1 MTTIFSTLIRGAAA
15 FAASLL
21 FLAPAVTPAS
31 AADNGGWLSAIDHA
45 KGPQT
50 NEPHVRAKIIAEN
63 TSLTPQAENRLAVV
77 LEHAPGWHT
86 YWRMPGDA
94 GLTTLFTFTAPP
106 KFTVTPPRFPLPE
119 RIRTGELIGFGY
131 GGTASFPFTV
141 EVPRQVRFGDR
152 VTVSVKVEY
161 LACADVCVP
170 GTANAS
176 IKLPLAVVG
185 KPSADE
191 AAIREAESLIPETI
205 ATNAVR
211 AVIDENRIRIDVDPE
226 AGIVQ
231 RTLDFMPLEESVLK
245 LSTDPVATISADA
258 RSIQLEADP
267 EFAAAPREK
276 ITGVLV
282 ADGGPA
288 KGGWAIETDIPLVKG
303 AVAPLP
309 AAASTAATAAAAS
322 TTAASGALPGVAT
335 TSSAPNAPVGS
346 SGPSL
351 GAMTAVLFAF
361 LGGLILN
368 LMPCVFPVLS
378 LKLLQLV
385 DAARKGEA
393 IARHGVAFT
402 AGVCATML
410 ALSGALLAL
419 RGAGAALGWGF
430 QLQNPAVVAGLILL
444 FGAITANLAGL
455 FEFTW
460 GTGVA
465 NMSFA
470 KAKKDG
476 VLQSF
481 LTGVLAVIVAS
492 PCTAP
497 FMGAALGYALT
508 ETVPVAVTV
517 FLALGLGMALPW
529 LLLCLFP
536 AWAAWLPKPGPWM
549 ERFRKVMALPMALAI
564 VWLGWVLSKQIDYF
578 GMMVVVAG
586 LAALIV
592 ALWLFGREQWGRGKN
607 RPLLLVLL
615 VLALSS
621 TLVITAEPFR
631 RNTPAVADDA
641 SGWGVW
647 SEAAVTEALAQG
659 HPVFVDFTAAWCVT
673 CQANKAA
680 ALRTDE
686 VNARM
691 EELGYVRLTADWTN
705 QNPEIT
711 KVLERFGRS
720 GVPLYLIYRPDGR
733 IDVLPE
739 LLTKGIVLD
748 AL

>member
-1 MTTIFSTLIRGAAA
+1 MTTFFSKLIRGAAA

-21 FLAPAVTPAS
+21 ILAPVTTPAH
-31 AADNGGWLSAIDHA
+31 AAGDNGGWLSAIDHA
-45 KGPQT
+45 KGPKT
-50 NEPHVRAKIIAEN
+50 NEPHVRSKIIAEN

-77 LEHAPGWHT
+77 LEHADGWHT

-94 GLTTLFTFTAPP
+94 GLVTEFTFTKPSNI
-106 KFTVTPPRFPLPE
+106 KVTPPRFPLPE

-131 GGTASFPFTV
+131 EGTTAFPFTV

-152 VTVSVKVEY
+152 VTISVKVDY

-176 IKLPLAVVG
+176 IRLPLAVVG
-185 KPSADE
+185 KPSGDE
-191 AAIREAESLIPETI
+191 AAIKEAESLIPETI
-205 ATNAVR
+205 ATDAVR
-211 AVIDENRIRIDVDPE
+211 AVIDENRIRIEVAPS
-226 AGIVQ
+226 AGIVEH
-231 RTLDFMPLEESVLK
+231 TLDFFPLEDDVLK
-245 LSTDPVATISADA
+245 LATDPVASITPENRTIQVEAAAD
-258 RSIQLEADP
+258 
-267 EFAAAPREK
+267 FAAEPREK
-276 ITGVLV
+276 ISGVLV

-288 KGGWAIETDIPLVKG
+288 EGGWAIETEIPLVKG

-309 AAASTAATAAAAS
+309 VQASAAAQTNGVEGVPAAAPVPAVPVS
-322 TTAASGALPGVAT
+322 
-335 TSSAPNAPVGS
+335 NA
-346 SGPSL
+346 PSL
-351 GAMTAVLFAF
+351 GALTAIFFAF
-361 LGGLILN
+361 VGGIILN

-393 IARHGVAFT
+393 IARHGIAFT

-410 ALSGALLAL
+410 ALSGVLLAL

-455 FEFTW
+455 YEFTL

-476 VLQSF
+476 VPQSF
-481 LTGVLAVIVAS
+481 LTGVLAVIIAS

-508 ETVPVAVTV
+508 ETVPVAVAV
-517 FLALGLGMALPW
+517 FLALGLGMSLPW
-529 LLLCLFP
+529 LLLCIFP

-549 ERFRKVMALPMALAI
+549 ETFRKVMAVPMALAI
-564 VWLGWVLSKQIDYF
+564 LWLGWVLSKQVDFF

-586 LAALIV
+586 LASLIV
-592 ALWLFGREQWGRGKN
+592 ALWLLGREQWGRGKN
-607 RPLLLVLL
+607 RPLMLFLLVLSIAGAFT
-615 VLALSS
+615 VS
-621 TLVITAEPFR
+621 AENFR
-631 RNTPAVADDA
+631 RSTPAVADDA

-647 SEAAVTEALAQG
+647 SEAAVSQALASG
-659 HPVFVDFTAAWCVT
+659 RPVFVDFTAAWCVT
-673 CQANKAA
+673 CQANKVA
-680 ALRTDE
+680 ALRTND
-686 VNARM
+686 VARRM
-691 EELGYVRLTADWTN
+691 DELGYVRLTADWTN
-705 QNPEIT
+705 QNPDIT
-711 KVLERFGRS
+711 KVLAQFGRS

>member
-1 MTTIFSTLIRGAAA
+1 MTTFFSKLIRGAAA

-21 FLAPAVTPAS
+21 ILAPVTTPAH
-31 AADNGGWLSAIDHA
+31 AAGDDGGWLSAIDHA
-45 KGPQT
+45 KGPKT

-77 LEHAPGWHT
+77 LEHAEGWHT

-94 GLTTLFTFTAPP
+94 GLVTEFTFTKPSNI
-106 KFTVTPPRFPLPE
+106 KVTPPRFPLPE

-131 GGTASFPFTV
+131 EGTTAFPFTV

-152 VTVSVKVEY
+152 VTISVKVDY

-176 IKLPLAVVG
+176 IRLPLAVVG
-185 KPSADE
+185 KPSGDE
-191 AAIREAESLIPETI
+191 AAIKEAESLIPETI
-205 ATNAVR
+205 ATDAVR
-211 AVIDENRIRIDVDPE
+211 AVIDENRIRIEVAPS
-226 AGIVQ
+226 AGIVEH
-231 RTLDFMPLEESVLK
+231 TLDFFPLEDDVLK
-245 LSTDPVATISADA
+245 LATDPVASITPENRTIQVEAAAD
-258 RSIQLEADP
+258 
-267 EFAAAPREK
+267 FAAEPREK
-276 ITGVLV
+276 ISGVLV

-288 KGGWAIETDIPLVKG
+288 EGGWAIETEIPLVKG

-309 AAASTAATAAAAS
+309 VQASAAAQTNGVEGVPAAAPVPAVPVS
-322 TTAASGALPGVAT
+322 
-335 TSSAPNAPVGS
+335 NA
-346 SGPSL
+346 PSL
-351 GAMTAVLFAF
+351 GALTAIFFAF
-361 LGGLILN
+361 VGGIILN

-393 IARHGVAFT
+393 IARHGIAFT

-410 ALSGALLAL
+410 ALSGVLLTL

-455 FEFTW
+455 YEFTL

-476 VLQSF
+476 VPQSF
-481 LTGVLAVIVAS
+481 LTGVLAVIIAS

-508 ETVPVAVTV
+508 ETVPVAVAV
-517 FLALGLGMALPW
+517 FLALGLGMSLPW
-529 LLLCLFP
+529 LLLCIFP

-549 ERFRKVMALPMALAI
+549 ETFRKVMAVPMALAI
-564 VWLGWVLSKQIDYF
+564 LWLGWVLSKQVDFF

-586 LAALIV
+586 LASLIV
-592 ALWLFGREQWGRGKN
+592 ALWLLGREQWGRGKN
-607 RPLLLVLL
+607 RPLMLFLLVLSIAGAFT
-615 VLALSS
+615 VS
-621 TLVITAEPFR
+621 AENFR
-631 RNTPAVADDA
+631 RSTPAVADDA

-647 SEAAVTEALAQG
+647 SEAAVSQALASG
-659 HPVFVDFTAAWCVT
+659 RPVFVDFTAAWCVT
-673 CQANKAA
+673 CQANKVA
-680 ALRTDE
+680 ALRTND
-686 VNARM
+686 VARRM
-691 EELGYVRLTADWTN
+691 DELGYVRLTADWTN
-705 QNPEIT
+705 QNPDIT
-711 KVLERFGRS
+711 KVLAQFGRS

>member
-1 MTTIFSTLIRGAAA
+1 MTTFFSKLIRGAAA

-21 FLAPAVTPAS
+21 ILAPVTTPAH
-31 AADNGGWLSAIDHA
+31 AAGDNGGWLSAIDHA
-45 KGPQT
+45 KGPKT

-77 LEHAPGWHT
+77 LEHADGWHT

-94 GLTTLFTFTAPP
+94 GLVTEFTFTKPSNI
-106 KFTVTPPRFPLPE
+106 KVTPPRFPLPE

-131 GGTASFPFTV
+131 EGTTAFPFTV

-152 VTVSVKVEY
+152 VTISVKVDY

-176 IKLPLAVVG
+176 IRLPLAVVG
-185 KPSADE
+185 KPSGDE
-191 AAIREAESLIPETI
+191 AAIKEAESLIPETI
-205 ATNAVR
+205 ATDAVR
-211 AVIDENRIRIDVDPE
+211 AVIDENRIRIEVAPS
-226 AGIVQ
+226 AGIVEH
-231 RTLDFMPLEESVLK
+231 TLDFFPLEDDVLK
-245 LSTDPVATISADA
+245 LATDPVASITPENRTIQVEAAAD
-258 RSIQLEADP
+258 
-267 EFAAAPREK
+267 FAAEPREK
-276 ITGVLV
+276 ISGVLV

-288 KGGWAIETDIPLVKG
+288 EGGWAIETEIPLVKG

-309 AAASTAATAAAAS
+309 VQASAAAQTNGVEGVPAAAPVPAVPVS
-322 TTAASGALPGVAT
+322 
-335 TSSAPNAPVGS
+335 NA
-346 SGPSL
+346 PSL
-351 GAMTAVLFAF
+351 GALTAIFFAF
-361 LGGLILN
+361 VGGIILN

-378 LKLLQLV
+378 LKLLQLA

-393 IARHGVAFT
+393 IARHGIAFT

-410 ALSGALLAL
+410 ALSGVLLAL

-455 FEFTW
+455 YEFTL

-476 VLQSF
+476 VPQSF
-481 LTGVLAVIVAS
+481 LTGVLAVIIAS

-508 ETVPVAVTV
+508 ETVPVAVAV
-517 FLALGLGMALPW
+517 FLALGLGMSLPW
-529 LLLCLFP
+529 LLLCIFP

-549 ERFRKVMALPMALAI
+549 ETFRKVMAVPMALAI
-564 VWLGWVLSKQIDYF
+564 LWLGWVLSKQVDFF

-586 LAALIV
+586 LASLIV
-592 ALWLFGREQWGRGKN
+592 ALWLLGREQWGRGKN
-607 RPLLLVLL
+607 RPLMLFLLVLSIAGAFT
-615 VLALSS
+615 VS
-621 TLVITAEPFR
+621 AENFR
-631 RNTPAVADDA
+631 RSTPAVADDA

-647 SEAAVTEALAQG
+647 SEAAVSQALASG
-659 HPVFVDFTAAWCVT
+659 RPVFVDFTAAWCVT
-673 CQANKAA
+673 CQANKVA
-680 ALRTDE
+680 ALRTND
-686 VNARM
+686 VARRM
-691 EELGYVRLTADWTN
+691 DELGYVRLTADWTN
-705 QNPEIT
+705 QNPDIT
-711 KVLERFGRS
+711 KVLAQFGRS

>member
-1 MTTIFSTLIRGAAA
+1 MTTFFSKLIRGAAA

-21 FLAPAVTPAS
+21 ILAPVTTPAH
-31 AADNGGWLSAIDHA
+31 AAGDDGGWLSAIDHA
-45 KGPQT
+45 KGPKT

-63 TSLTPQAENRLAVV
+63 TSLTPQAENRLAVL
-77 LEHAPGWHT
+77 LEHAEGWHT

-94 GLTTLFTFTAPP
+94 GLVTEFTFTKPSNI
-106 KFTVTPPRFPLPE
+106 KVTPPRFPLPE

-131 GGTASFPFTV
+131 EGTTAFPFTV

-152 VTVSVKVEY
+152 VTISVKVDY

-176 IKLPLAVVG
+176 IRLPLAVVG
-185 KPSADE
+185 KPSGDE
-191 AAIREAESLIPETI
+191 AAIKEAESLIPETI
-205 ATNAVR
+205 ATDAVR
-211 AVIDENRIRIDVDPE
+211 AVIDENRIRIEVAPS
-226 AGIVQ
+226 AGIVEH
-231 RTLDFMPLEESVLK
+231 TLDFFPLEDDVLK
-245 LSTDPVATISADA
+245 LATDPVASITPENRTIQVEAAAD
-258 RSIQLEADP
+258 
-267 EFAAAPREK
+267 FAAEPREK
-276 ITGVLV
+276 ISGVLV

-288 KGGWAIETDIPLVKG
+288 EGGWAIETEIPLVKG

-309 AAASTAATAAAAS
+309 VQASAAAQTNGVEGVPAAAPVPAVPVS
-322 TTAASGALPGVAT
+322 
-335 TSSAPNAPVGS
+335 NA
-346 SGPSL
+346 PSL
-351 GAMTAVLFAF
+351 GALTAIFFAF
-361 LGGLILN
+361 VGGIILN

-385 DAARKGEA
+385 DVARKGEA
-393 IARHGVAFT
+393 IARHGIAFT

-410 ALSGALLAL
+410 ALSGVLLTL

-455 FEFTW
+455 YEFTL

-476 VLQSF
+476 VPQSF
-481 LTGVLAVIVAS
+481 LTGVLAVIIAS

-508 ETVPVAVTV
+508 ETVPVAVAV
-517 FLALGLGMALPW
+517 FLALGLGMSLPW
-529 LLLCLFP
+529 LLLCIFP

-549 ERFRKVMALPMALAI
+549 ETFRKVMAVPMALAI
-564 VWLGWVLSKQIDYF
+564 LWLGWVLSKQVDFF

-586 LAALIV
+586 LASLIV
-592 ALWLFGREQWGRGKN
+592 ALWLLGREQWGRGKN
-607 RPLLLVLL
+607 RPLMLFLLVLSIAGAFT
-615 VLALSS
+615 VS
-621 TLVITAEPFR
+621 AENFR
-631 RNTPAVADDA
+631 RSTPAVADDA

-647 SEAAVTEALAQG
+647 SEAAVSQALASG
-659 HPVFVDFTAAWCVT
+659 RPVFVDFTAAWCVT
-673 CQANKAA
+673 CQANKVA
-680 ALRTDE
+680 ALRTDD
-686 VNARM
+686 VARRM
-691 EELGYVRLTADWTN
+691 DELDYVRLTADWTN
-705 QNPEIT
+705 QNPDIT
-711 KVLERFGRS
+711 KVLAQFGRS

>member
-1 MTTIFSTLIRGAAA
+1 MTTFFSKLIRGAAA

-21 FLAPAVTPAS
+21 ILAPVTTPAH
-31 AADNGGWLSAIDHA
+31 AAGDDGGWLSAIDHA
-45 KGPQT
+45 KGPKT

-77 LEHAPGWHT
+77 LEHAEGWHT

-94 GLTTLFTFTAPP
+94 GLVTEFTFTKPSNI
-106 KFTVTPPRFPLPE
+106 KVTPPRFPLPE

-131 GGTASFPFTV
+131 EGTTRFPFTV

-152 VTVSVKVEY
+152 VTISVKVDY

-176 IKLPLAVVG
+176 IRLPLAVVG
-185 KPSADE
+185 KPSGDE
-191 AAIREAESLIPETI
+191 AAIKEAESLIPETI
-205 ATNAVR
+205 ATDAVR
-211 AVIDENRIRIDVDPE
+211 AVIDENRIRIEVAPS
-226 AGIVQ
+226 AGIVEH
-231 RTLDFMPLEESVLK
+231 TLDFFPLEDDVLK
-245 LSTDPVATISADA
+245 LATDPVASITPETRTIQVEAAAD
-258 RSIQLEADP
+258 
-267 EFAAAPREK
+267 FAAEPREK
-276 ITGVLV
+276 ISGVLV

-288 KGGWAIETDIPLVKG
+288 EGGWAIETEIPLVKG

-309 AAASTAATAAAAS
+309 VQASAAAQTNGVEGVPAAAPVPAVPVS
-322 TTAASGALPGVAT
+322 
-335 TSSAPNAPVGS
+335 NA
-346 SGPSL
+346 PSL
-351 GAMTAVLFAF
+351 GALTAIFFAF
-361 LGGLILN
+361 VGGIILN

-393 IARHGVAFT
+393 IARHGIAFT

-410 ALSGALLAL
+410 ALSGVLLTL

-455 FEFTW
+455 YEFTL

-476 VLQSF
+476 VPQSF
-481 LTGVLAVIVAS
+481 LTGVLAVIIAS

-508 ETVPVAVTV
+508 ETVPVAVAV
-517 FLALGLGMALPW
+517 FLALGLGMSLPW
-529 LLLCLFP
+529 LLLCIFP

-549 ERFRKVMALPMALAI
+549 ETFRKVMAVPMALAI
-564 VWLGWVLSKQIDYF
+564 LWLGWVLSKQVDFF

-586 LAALIV
+586 LASLIV
-592 ALWLFGREQWGRGKN
+592 ALWLLGREQWGRGKN
-607 RPLLLVLL
+607 RPLMLFLLVLSIAGAFT
-615 VLALSS
+615 VSA
-621 TLVITAEPFR
+621 ANFR
-631 RNTPAVADDA
+631 RSTPAVADDA

-647 SEAAVTEALAQG
+647 SEAAVSQALASG
-659 HPVFVDFTAAWCVT
+659 RPVFVDFTAAWCVT
-673 CQANKAA
+673 CQANKVA
-680 ALRTDE
+680 ALRTDD
-686 VNARM
+686 VARRM
-691 EELGYVRLTADWTN
+691 DELDYVRLTADWTN
-705 QNPEIT
+705 QNPDIT
-711 KVLERFGRS
+711 KVLAQFGRS

>member
-1 MTTIFSTLIRGAAA
+1 MTTFFSKLIRGAAA

-21 FLAPAVTPAS
+21 ILAPVTTPAH
-31 AADNGGWLSAIDHA
+31 AAGDNGGWLSAIDHA
-45 KGPQT
+45 KGPKT

-77 LEHAPGWHT
+77 LEHADGWHT

-94 GLTTLFTFTAPP
+94 GLVTEFTFTKPSNI
-106 KFTVTPPRFPLPE
+106 KVTPPRFPLPE

-131 GGTASFPFTV
+131 EGTTAFPFTV
-141 EVPRQVRFGDR
+141 AVPRQVRFGDR
-152 VTVSVKVEY
+152 VTISVKVDY

-176 IKLPLAVVG
+176 IRLPLAVVG
-185 KPSADE
+185 KPSGDE
-191 AAIREAESLIPETI
+191 AAIKEAESLIPETI
-205 ATNAVR
+205 ATDAVR
-211 AVIDENRIRIDVDPE
+211 AVIDENRIRIEVAPS
-226 AGIVQ
+226 AGIVEH
-231 RTLDFMPLEESVLK
+231 TLDFFPLEDDVLK
-245 LSTDPVATISADA
+245 LATDPVASITPENRTIQVEAAAD
-258 RSIQLEADP
+258 
-267 EFAAAPREK
+267 FAAEPREK
-276 ITGVLV
+276 ISGVLV

-288 KGGWAIETDIPLVKG
+288 EGGWAIETEIPLVKG

-309 AAASTAATAAAAS
+309 VQASAAAQTNGVEGVPAAAPVPAVPVS
-322 TTAASGALPGVAT
+322 
-335 TSSAPNAPVGS
+335 NA
-346 SGPSL
+346 PSL
-351 GAMTAVLFAF
+351 GALTAIFFAF
-361 LGGLILN
+361 VGGIILN

-393 IARHGVAFT
+393 IARHGIAFT

-410 ALSGALLAL
+410 ALSGVLLAL

-455 FEFTW
+455 YEFTL

-476 VLQSF
+476 VPQSF
-481 LTGVLAVIVAS
+481 LTGVLAVIIAS

-508 ETVPVAVTV
+508 ETVPVAVAV
-517 FLALGLGMALPW
+517 FLALGLGMSLPW
-529 LLLCLFP
+529 LLLCIFP

-549 ERFRKVMALPMALAI
+549 ETFRKVMAVPMALAI
-564 VWLGWVLSKQIDYF
+564 LWLGWVLSKQVDFF

-586 LAALIV
+586 LASLIV
-592 ALWLFGREQWGRGKN
+592 ALWLLGREQWGRGKN
-607 RPLLLVLL
+607 RPLMLFLLVLSIAGAFT
-615 VLALSS
+615 VS
-621 TLVITAEPFR
+621 AENFR
-631 RNTPAVADDA
+631 RSTPAVADDA

-647 SEAAVTEALAQG
+647 SEAAVSQALASG
-659 HPVFVDFTAAWCVT
+659 RPVFVDFTAAWCVT
-673 CQANKAA
+673 CQANKVA
-680 ALRTDE
+680 ALRTND
-686 VNARM
+686 VARRM
-691 EELGYVRLTADWTN
+691 DELGYVRLTADWTN
-705 QNPEIT
+705 QNPDIT
-711 KVLERFGRS
+711 KVLAQFGRS